1 MVADETRPSGP
12 RTSPRPDA
20 ESRPGTGPRPG
31 TEPRS
36 GASARP
42 RSSRRSGTTRRPR
55 TSRGSSRPRI
65 RRSPR
70 RWTVRT
76 RVLSTLLVFIA
87 GGLAVTGVLTFAA
100 QFRAL
105 DQRVEAELWQEH
117 SELSLI
123 ANSTDADG
131 RTIHTTVDS
140 VLVNA
145 TDSAA
150 PSDHES
156 VIALIDGE
164 PRYQPRQQDFALLPE
179 PPEDASHAEA
189 AAVTAESE
197 MVLAR
202 ILDAQVPDRTVIVPM
217 EAHGRDLRVLIASVS
232 VAGDEQQGVFVV
244 ANDIG
249 AQRRELWQSVALF
262 SGMSVLVLLLAGW
275 VGYVVTGRLL
285 RPLVDLRGAT
295 EQVTVTDLEHRVQ
308 VPDGGDDISALAQ
321 NFNRML
327 ERIQEGFAEQRRFM
341 SDVGHELR
349 TPLTIVR
356 GTLET
361 TDVQDPDD
369 VAESHEIAMEELDRM
384 GRVVGDLSELAAS
397 SRPDYV
403 TLRPVDLASFARS
416 AFARIEHIGE
426 REWILERTADVV
438 AEADEQRLTQAVVQ
452 LAANAVRYSDD
463 GSRIW
468 FGVDQVLGPE
478 GPEIHVSVRDE
489 GVGIAEED
497 QQRVFERFTRA
508 EGARGAGSG
517 LGLPIVQAIAEG
529 HAGAV
534 RLLSRLGR
542 GSTFTIVFP
551 QFSAEA
557 PRAVGE
563 GAEPGSGHTGTRAMH
578 RPDDEMDEP
587 PRREQG

>member
-1 MVADETRPSGP
+1 M
-12 RTSPRPDA
+12 
-20 ESRPGTGPRPG
+20 
-31 TEPRS
+31 
-36 GASARP
+36 ASNEAP
-42 RSSRRSGTTRRPR
+42 EHSR
-55 TSRGSSRPRI
+55 TSRPARGPS
-65 RRSPR
+65 

-76 RVLSTLLVFIA
+76 RVLSTLLAFVA

-105 DQRVEAELWQEH
+105 DQRVDAELWQEH
-117 SELSLI
+117 SELALI
-123 ANSTDADG
+123 ASSTEADG
-131 RTIHTTVDS
+131 SSTYTTVDG
-140 VLVNA
+140 LLLHA

-156 VIALIDGE
+156 VIAMVDGQA
-164 PRYQPRQQDFALLPE
+164 RYQPRQQEFSLVPRVTDDMSAT
-179 PPEDASHAEA
+179 EA
-189 AAVTAESE
+189 AALKEQAEL
-197 MVLAR
+197 VRTQL
-202 ILDAQVPDRTVIVPM
+202 LDAQVPGRTVIVPM
-217 EAHGRDLRVLIASVS
+217 EIDDRDLRVLIASVTVS
-232 VAGDEQQGVFVV
+232 GDDAQGVFVV
-244 ANDIG
+244 ASDIG
-249 AQRRELWQSVALF
+249 AQRRELWQSVAVF
-262 SGMSVLVLLLAGW
+262 SGLSVLTLLLGGW
-275 VGYVVTGRLL
+275 GGYVVTGRLL
-285 RPLVDLRGAT
+285 RPLEDLRRAT
-295 EQVTVTDLEHRVQ
+295 EQVTVTDLEHRV
-308 VPDGGDDISALAQ
+308 PATGGDDISALAQ

-369 VAESHEIAMEELDRM
+369 VAESHQIAMEELDRM

-438 AEADEQRLTQAVVQ
+438 AEVDEQRLTQAVVQ

>member
-1 MVADETRPSGP
+1 MAPAPSRSGTGWDPEHEREEHVVADETRPI
-12 RTSPRPDA
+12 
-20 ESRPGTGPRPG
+20 GTC
-31 TEPRS
+31 T
-36 GASARP
+36 
-42 RSSRRSGTTRRPR
+42 SRRPSRTRTPR
-55 TSRGSSRPRI
+55 GPS
-65 RRSPR
+65 

-105 DQRVEAELWQEH
+105 DQRIDAELWQEH

-123 ANSTDADG
+123 ANSTDAEG
-131 RTIHTTVDS
+131 ETIHTTVDS
-140 VLVNA
+140 VLLNA

-197 MVLAR
+197 MVLAE

-285 RPLVDLRGAT
+285 RPLGELRGAT

-369 VAESHEIAMEELDRM
+369 VVESHQIAMEELDRM

-403 TLRPVDLASFARS
+403 KPRPVDLASFTRS

-438 AEADEQRLTQAVVQ
+438 AEVDEQRLTQAVVQ
-452 LAANAVRYSDD
+452 LAANAVRYSDE
-463 GSRIW
+463 GTRIW

-534 RLLSRLGR
+534 RLFSRLGR

-551 QFSAEA
+551 QFSPEA
-557 PRAVGE
+557 ARTVGE
-563 GAEPGSGHTGTRAMH
+563 GAEPGSGHTGTRATH
-578 RPDDEMDEP
+578 RPDDETDEP

>member
-1 MVADETRPSGP
+1 MSDETR
-12 RTSPRPDA
+12 T
-20 ESRPGTGPRPG
+20 
-31 TEPRS
+31 PRS
-36 GASARP
+36 DL
-42 RSSRRSGTTRRPR
+42 
-55 TSRGSSRPRI
+55 GSDGGDG
-65 RRSPR
+65 RSPR
-70 RWTVRT
+70 RSRTPRTPRGPARWTVRT
-76 RVLSTLLVFIA
+76 RVLSTLLAFIA

-105 DQRVEAELWQEH
+105 DQRVDAELWQEH

-123 ANSTDADG
+123 ANATDDEGETA
-131 RTIHTTVDS
+131 HTTVDS

-156 VIALIDGE
+156 VIALIDEE

-179 PPEDASHAEA
+179 PPEDASQTEA
-189 AAVTAESE
+189 AAISGESE
-197 MVLAR
+197 QVLAQ
-202 ILDAQVPDRTVIVPM
+202 ILEAHVPDRTVIVPM

-232 VAGDEQQGVFVV
+232 VVGDEQQGMFVV

-249 AQRRELWQSVALF
+249 AQRRDLWQSVAVF
-262 SGMSVLVLLLAGW
+262 SGLSVLALLLAGW

-285 RPLVDLRGAT
+285 RPLEDLRGAT
-295 EQVTVTDLEHRVQ
+295 EQVTVTDLEHRVP
-308 VPDGGDDISALAQ
+308 VPGGGDDIAALAQ

-361 TDVQDPDD
+361 TDVHDPVD
-369 VAESHEIAMEELDRM
+369 VTESHEIAMEELDRM

-403 TLRPVDLASFARS
+403 TPRPVDLASFTRS
-416 AFARIEHIGE
+416 VFARIEHIAE

-452 LAANAVRYSDD
+452 LAANAVRYSDE

-468 FGVDQVLGPE
+468 LDVDQVLGPE

-489 GVGIAEED
+489 GVGIAAED
-497 QQRVFERFTRA
+497 QRRIFERFTRA

-517 LGLPIVQAIAEG
+517 LGLPIVLAIAEG
-529 HAGAV
+529 HGGVV
-534 RLLSRLGR
+534 RLLSAPGR

-551 QFSAEA
+551 QFSAQVPGVPGTA
-557 PRAVGE
+557 GVS
-563 GAEPGSGHTGTRAMH
+563 GSGHTGAREQLL
-578 RPDDEMDEP
+578 PEDETDAS

>member
-1 MVADETRPSGP
+1 MAT
-12 RTSPRPDA
+12 TSPR
-20 ESRPGTGPRPG
+20 ERTR
-31 TEPRS
+31 
-36 GASARP
+36 
-42 RSSRRSGTTRRPR
+42 SRRTRRGPA
-55 TSRGSSRPRI
+55 
-65 RRSPR
+65 

-76 RVLSTLLVFIA
+76 RVLSTLLAFVA
-87 GGLAVTGVLTFAA
+87 GGLAVTGALTFAA

-189 AAVTAESE
+189 AAVKAESE

-361 TDVQDPDD
+361 TDVQDPAD
-369 VAESHEIAMEELDRM
+369 VTEAHEIAVEELDRM

-403 TLRPVDLASFARS
+403 RPRPADLATLTRS
-416 AFARIEHIGE
+416 AFARIEHIAE
-426 REWILERTADVV
+426 REWILARSVDVV
-438 AEADEQRLTQAVVQ
+438 AEVDEQRLTQAIVQ
-452 LAANAVRYSDD
+452 LAANAARYSEE

-468 FGVDQVLGPE
+468 FGVDQVLGPD

-497 QQRVFERFTRA
+497 QRRVFERFTRA
-508 EGARGAGSG
+508 EGARGSGSG
-517 LGLPIVQAIAEG
+517 LGLPIVLAIAEG
-529 HAGAV
+529 HGGTV
-534 RLLSRLGR
+534 RLLSSPGR
-542 GSTFTIVFP
+542 GSTFTLVLP
-551 QFSAEA
+551 LVSSLSAGDDE
-557 PRAVGE
+557 E
-563 GAEPGSGHTGTRAMH
+563 EPAAHSGHTGARGTGPDGSV
-578 RPDDEMDEP
+578 RPRSADDETEQP
-587 PRREQG
+587 LRRERG